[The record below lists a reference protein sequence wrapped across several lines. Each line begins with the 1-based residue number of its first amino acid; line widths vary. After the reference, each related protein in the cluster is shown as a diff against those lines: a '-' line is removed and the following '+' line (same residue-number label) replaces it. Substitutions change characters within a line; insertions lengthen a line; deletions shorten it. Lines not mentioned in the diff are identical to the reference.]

1 MNLLRRRWT
10 FVKKNIPILIVSQP
24 VIMER
29 QAIIIILCYCVHRSD
44 LRDDKTYFIRE
55 WGDNVDDWNAQNSD
69 SRVARGWGEVPMLIQ
84 AEHYAN
90 PSYIKKYPILC
101 YETICNKPKQIVG
114 ACFWHSF
121 DHQRGYML
129 IPFYGGIMDA
139 FRQPKTSYY
148 MFMAATFS
156 REK

>member
-29 QAIIIILCYCVHRSD
+29 QAIIIILCYCVQSNRTCAMI
-44 LRDDKTYFIRE
+44 KAYFIRE

-90 PSYIKKYPILC
+90 PSYIKKLSY
-101 YETICNKPKQIVG
+101 
-114 ACFWHSF
+114 F
-121 DHQRGYML
+121 ML
-129 IPFYGGIMDA
+129 
-139 FRQPKTSYY
+139 
-148 MFMAATFS
+148 
-156 REK
+156 